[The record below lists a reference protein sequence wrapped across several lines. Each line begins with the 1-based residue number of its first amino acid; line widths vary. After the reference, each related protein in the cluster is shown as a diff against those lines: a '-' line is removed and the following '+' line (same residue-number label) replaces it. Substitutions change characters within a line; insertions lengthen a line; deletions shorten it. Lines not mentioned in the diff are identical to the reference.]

1 MNRPQIPLGDGGLGS
16 IHGLHNKFG
25 KCILR
30 RRERGGC
37 QKSRELSKH
46 CLYRKI
52 ARPYAQVG
60 MVGHL
65 CFVPLR
71 LYRDGKEVANLVRLN
86 FSSCP
91 CSRFLR
97 ASALPVAE
105 SPKQSLS
112 AVRGAILRRRQ
123 TPARRLHEAFLPL
136 SLQFLISS
144 PVTGGPARPR
154 SPASTGSKRFR
165 ACSCTV
171 PQPARPSARTR
182 APFPSGARRSWTS
195 RKPTEA
201 QTLPL
206 LFSAHPPLLPRVH
219 RPSRPGSDAGI
230 HAARKSRGVQ
240 ALLAPRSSRTAL
252 LLLISAAPCR
262 SHPAPGAPCAGPHP

>member
-1 MNRPQIPLGDGGLGS
+1 MDWPQIPLCDGRFRG
-16 IHGLHNKFG
+16 IHGLHSKFG
-25 KCILR
+25 KCVLC
-30 RRERGGC
+30 RRERGGR
-37 QKSRELSKH
+37 QKPRKLSKH
-46 CLYRKI
+46 GLYRKI

-97 ASALPVAE
+97 ASAVPVAE

-136 SLQFLISS
+136 SPQFLISS

-154 SPASTGSKRFR
+154 SPAS
-165 ACSCTV
+165 
-171 PQPARPSARTR
+171 
-182 APFPSGARRSWTS
+182 
-195 RKPTEA
+195 
-201 QTLPL
+201 
-206 LFSAHPPLLPRVH
+206 
-219 RPSRPGSDAGI
+219 
-230 HAARKSRGVQ
+230 
-240 ALLAPRSSRTAL
+240 
-252 LLLISAAPCR
+252 
-262 SHPAPGAPCAGPHP
+262 